1 MYQTTYIAGE
11 LEGCEDI
18 EDLKERILPLLSSQ
32 RNAWASK
39 MEEILQTK
47 GFSCRRMAQ
56 LCEVSEPAVRKWRRG
71 SLPQSRD
78 MYIRIGFAAGY
89 NLAEMNAFLMRY
101 GKCPQLYVKSLEDS
115 VCIFVLRSATL
126 EHTYKTYQQLLEMVR
141 QEIQGTV
148 APEQAV
154 HMPDYST
161 QYVSARFWNVGNTE
175 EMVAFVKANAPA
187 FRRAYDRLYQT
198 VNTFLAVN
206 LGNEYLMEQDGRKAS
221 FHAMAEESQWSS
233 SLRHCISDIRQKK
246 WFPLRHKVI
255 SLGLHLNMDAQSIND
270 MLACAHM
277 EPLYAKNPIEAAII
291 WAINEAKLNSENDE
305 IVQNGSS
312 ELCEF
317 VRDILEQLDLEE
329 EGRYLIED
337 L

>member
-1 MYQTTYIAGE
+1 MYQTAYIAGE

-18 EDLKERILPLLSSQ
+18 EDLKEKILPLLSSQ
-32 RNAWASK
+32 RTAWAYK
-39 MEEILQTK
+39 MEEILQTT
-47 GFSCRRMAQ
+47 GYSCRRMAQ
-56 LCEVSEPAVRKWRRG
+56 LCRVSEPAVRKWRRG
-71 SLPQSRD
+71 ALPQSRD

-89 NLAEMNAFLMRY
+89 DLTQMNLFLKRY

-126 EHTYKTYQQLLEMVR
+126 EHTYDTYQQLLDLVR
-141 QEIQGTV
+141 QNIQGTGEDTKTMD
-148 APEQAV
+148 ADA
-154 HMPDYST
+154 YST
-161 QYVSARFWNVGNTE
+161 LYLSERFYNVGNME
-175 EMVAFVKANAPA
+175 EMVTFAQANAPS
-187 FRRAYDRLYQT
+187 FRNAYDRLYQT
-198 VNTFLAVN
+198 VSTFLDVN
-206 LGNEYLMEQDGRKAS
+206 LGNEFLTEHDGRKAS

-233 SLRHCISDIRQKK
+233 SLRHCISEIRQKK

-255 SLGLHLNMDAQSIND
+255 SLGLHLNMDVWSIND
-270 MLACAHM
+270 MLLCAQM
-277 EPLYAKNPIEAAII
+277 EPLYAKNPVEATII

>member
-18 EDLKERILPLLSSQ
+18 EDLKGKILPLLTSQ
-32 RNAWASK
+32 RNAWAYK

-47 GFSCRRMAQ
+47 GYSCRRMAQ
-56 LCEVSEPAVRKWRRG
+56 LCKVSEPAVRKWRRG

-89 NLAEMNAFLMRY
+89 NLMEMNAFLKRY

-126 EHTYKTYQQLLEMVR
+126 EHTYDTYQRLLDMVR
-141 QEIQGTV
+141 QEIQGT
-148 APEQAV
+148 ADEGQLADNQ
-154 HMPDYST
+154 DYST
-161 QYVSARFWNVGNTE
+161 QYVSERFWNVGNME
-175 EMVAFVKANAPA
+175 EMVAFAKANAPA
-187 FRRAYDRLYQT
+187 FRQAYHQLYRT
-198 VNTFLAVN
+198 VNSILAVN
-206 LGNEYLMEQDGRKAS
+206 LGNEYLTEQDSRRAS

-233 SLRHCISDIRQKK
+233 SLRHCISEIRQKK

-270 MLACAHM
+270 MLACAQM
-277 EPLYAKNPIEAAII
+277 EPLYAKNPIEAAIL

-317 VRDILEQLDLEE
+317 VRDVLEQLDLEE